1 MSGLPPALQTAI
13 DRALDGVGRAELIAA
28 ASRLSERYRA
38 GPSHAT
44 GDTEILAYLITRLPA
59 TYAAS
64 HAALAALAERRP
76 DFRPRSLLDLGS
88 GPGTAAWAACAVFPS
103 LDRFTLVERE
113 GRFRDWG
120 KILAST
126 DGRLRNAAWISLDL
140 ERQGGQFDTHDLVIA
155 SFSLAEIGSAALAGV
170 IDRAWDVTADTL
182 LLVEPGTKAGATR
195 IQAARTQILRRDGH
209 AVAPCPQ
216 NDACPLADHAS
227 DWCHAATRL
236 PRSEAHRMVKGADRG
251 FEDEKFSYIALSR
264 KPADTSGAR
273 VLFPV
278 RVGKVEAQV
287 RLCKVDGSADWHNIP
302 SRDKLRYK
310 RARKWA
316 WGEWVP
322 TDSL

>member
-1 MSGLPPALQTAI
+1 
-13 DRALDGVGRAELIAA
+13 LDGVRRAELKTAA
-28 ASRLSERYRA
+28 ARLSERYRA

-44 GDTEILAYLITRLPA
+44 GDAEILAYLVTRLPA

-64 HAALAALAERRP
+64 RAALTALAERRP
-76 DFRPRSLLDLGS
+76 DFRPRSLLDLGA
-88 GPGTAAWAACAVFPS
+88 GPGTAAWAACDVFPS
-103 LDRFTLVERE
+103 LETLTLVERE

-126 DGRLRNAAWISLDL
+126 DPKMFNADWVSMDL
-140 ERQGGQFDTHDLVIA
+140 ERQGGPFGTHDLVIA
-155 SFSLAEIGSAALAGV
+155 SFSLAEITSAALPGL
-170 IDRAWDVTADTL
+170 IDHAWDATADTL
-182 LLVEPGTKAGATR
+182 LLVEPGTKAGAAR
-195 IQAARTQILRRDGH
+195 IQAARTQILLRDGH

-216 NDACPLADHAS
+216 NNACPLADHAS
-227 DWCHAATRL
+227 DWCHTAIRL
-236 PRSEAHRMVKGADRG
+236 PRSEAHRMVKVADRG

-278 RVGKVEAQV
+278 RVGKVEAQA
-287 RLCKVDGSADWHNIP
+287 RLCKPDGSANWHNIP

-316 WGEWVP
+316 WGDWVP
-322 TDSL
+322 ADVL